1 MLKLEEFKSA
11 KDMGIVFSKLFE
23 ARDFAHKAHLE
34 TKSYAQHKAL
44 NSFYDDILD
53 LTDSLVESYFG
64 KYGIQKIQVPEV
76 KQQDTVTYFEDL
88 ANFLEQAHA
97 SVDKKDTWVQNQLD
111 EIMQLTFS
119 LLYKL
124 KNLK

>member
-1 MLKLEEFKSA
+1 MLKLEAFTSA

-23 ARDFAHKAHLE
+23 ARDFAHKSHLE

-44 NSFYDDILD
+44 GSFYDDILD

-64 KYGIQKIQVPEV
+64 KYGIQKIEIGQV
-76 KQQDTVTYFEDL
+76 KSQDVVTYFEDL
-88 ANFLEQAHA
+88 TNFIEQAHA
-97 SVDKKDTWVQNQLD
+97 SVNKKDTWVQNQLD
-111 EIMQLTFS
+111 EVLATTFS

>member
-1 MLKLEEFKSA
+1 MLKLEAFSSA
-11 KDMGIVFSKLFE
+11 KDMGVVFSKLFE

-44 NSFYDDILD
+44 GSFYEDILD
-53 LTDSLVESYFG
+53 LTDGLVESYFG
-64 KYGIQKIQVPEV
+64 KYGIQKIEIGQV
-76 KQQDTVTYFEDL
+76 KAQDVVEYFEDF
-88 ANFLEQAHA
+88 ANFIAAAHE
-97 SVDKKDTWVQNQLD
+97 SVNKKDTWVQNQLD
-111 EIMQLTFS
+111 EISATTFS

>member
-1 MLKLEEFKSA
+1 MLKLEAFTSA

-64 KYGIQKIQVPEV
+64 KYGIQKINVAEV
-76 KQQDTVTYFEDL
+76 KSADVITYFEDFV
-88 ANFLEQAHA
+88 NFIEQAHA
-97 SVDKKDTWVQNQLD
+97 SQPKKDTWVQNQLD
-111 EIMQLTFS
+111 EIIQTTFS

>member
-1 MLKLEEFKSA
+1 MLKLEAFASA
-11 KDMGIVFSKLFE
+11 KDMGVVFSKLFE

-34 TKSYAQHKAL
+34 TKSYAQHKEL
-44 NSFYDDILD
+44 GSFYDEILD

-64 KYGIQKIQVPEV
+64 KYGIQKIEIGQV
-76 KQQDTVTYFEDL
+76 KAQDVVTYFEDL
-88 ANFLEQAHA
+88 ANFIEQAHA
-97 SVDKKDTWVQNQLD
+97 SVNKKDTWVQNQLD
-111 EIMQLTFS
+111 EVLARIFS

>member
-1 MLKLEEFKSA
+1 MLKLEAFASA
-11 KDMGIVFSKLFE
+11 KDMGVVFSKLFE

-44 NSFYDDILD
+44 GSFYEDILD
-53 LTDSLVESYFG
+53 LTDGLVESYFG
-64 KYGIQKIQVPEV
+64 KYGIQKIEIGQV
-76 KQQDTVTYFEDL
+76 KAQDVVTYFEDL
-88 ANFLEQAHA
+88 ANFIEQAHA
-97 SVDKKDTWVQNQLD
+97 SVNKKDTWVQNELD
-111 EIMQLTFS
+111 SILKTTYS

>member
-34 TKSYAQHKAL
+34 TKSYSQHKAL
-44 NSFYDDILD
+44 NSFYDGLLD
-53 LTDSLVESYFG
+53 FTDSLVESYFG
-64 KYGIQKIQVPEV
+64 KHGVQKINIAQVKDAEPIS
-76 KQQDTVTYFEDL
+76 YLEDF
-88 ANFLEQAHA
+88 ANFMEQAHKA
-97 SVDKKDTWVQNQLD
+97 IPETWVQNQVD
-111 EIMQLTFS
+111 EILALTYS
-119 LLYKL
+119 TLYKL

>member
-1 MLKLEEFKSA
+1 MLKLEAFSSA
-11 KDMGIVFSKLFE
+11 KDMGVVFSKLFE

-44 NSFYDDILD
+44 GTFYEDILD
-53 LTDSLVESYFG
+53 LTDGLVESYFG
-64 KYGIQKIQVPEV
+64 KYGIQKIEIGQV
-76 KQQDTVTYFEDL
+76 KAQDVVEYFEDF
-88 ANFLEQAHA
+88 ANFIAAAHE
-97 SVDKKDTWVQNQLD
+97 SVNKKDTWVQNQLD
-111 EIMQLTFS
+111 EISATTFS